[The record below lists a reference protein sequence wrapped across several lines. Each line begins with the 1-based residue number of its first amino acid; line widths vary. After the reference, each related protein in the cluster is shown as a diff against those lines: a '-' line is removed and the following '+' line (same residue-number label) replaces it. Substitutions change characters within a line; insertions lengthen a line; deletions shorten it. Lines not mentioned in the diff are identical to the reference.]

1 MEQEVLNIIDFKE
14 GQRGTIASINGGRM
28 VVKRLADLGLTPGTE
43 IKLIRK
49 MRPSGPIK
57 LQVRG
62 SNIVL
67 GRGIAL
73 KITIKPK

>member
-1 MEQEVLNIIDFKE
+1 MEQEDLSIAHFKE
-14 GQRGTIASINGGRM
+14 GQTGTIVSIIGGRM

-43 IKLIRK
+43 IKLIQK
-49 MRPSGPIK
+49 IKPYGPIK

-62 SNIVL
+62 SNIIL

-73 KITIKPK
+73 KIQVKPN

>member
-1 MEQEVLNIIDFKE
+1 MEQEGLSITNFKE
-14 GQRGTIASINGGRM
+14 GQTGTVVSVIGGRM

-43 IKLIRK
+43 IKLIK
-49 MRPSGPIK
+49 KIRPSGPIK

-73 KITIKPK
+73 KIRIKPN

>member
-1 MEQEVLNIIDFKE
+1 MEQEDIGIAHFKE
-14 GQRGTIASINGGRM
+14 GQAGNIVTITGGRM

-49 MRPSGPIK
+49 IRPHGPVE

-62 SNIVL
+62 SKIVL
-67 GRGIAL
+67 GRGIAS
-73 KITIKPK
+73 KIRIKPK